1 MSTNFVE
8 RLLRP
13 REACQ
18 LLSISYSTLLRWIRE
33 GKIRVVRTE
42 GGKYRIPYSEIK
54 KYLERREETRAVIY
68 ARVSST
74 DPREDLERQV
84 NYLTNY
90 ATAKG
95 YKVVEVLKD
104 IASGLNTG
112 RKGLLKLFKL
122 VEGRSVDVV
131 LITYKDKLTRFG
143 FEYLEEFFST
153 VGVRIEVFGEEP
165 EEATRELVEDL
176 ISIITSFA
184 GKIYGMRSHKK
195 TVLVQGVKEL
205 MGELSGE
212 GSEVKG

>member
-1 MSTNFVE
+1 ME

-13 REACQ
+13 KEACQ
-18 LLSISYSTLLRWIRE
+18 LLGISYSTLLRWVRE
-33 GKIRVVRTE
+33 GKIRVVTTE
-42 GGKYRIPYSEIK
+42 GGKYRIPYSEVK
-54 KYLERREETRAVIY
+54 KYLEKREEIRAVIY

-74 DPREDLERQV
+74 DQKEDLERQI

-104 IASGLNTG
+104 IASGLNTQ
-112 RKGLLKLFKL
+112 RKGLLRLFKL
-122 VEGRSVDVV
+122 VEGRSIDVV
-131 LITYKDKLTRFG
+131 LITYKDRLTRFG

-153 VGVRIEVFGEEP
+153 MGVKIEIVFGEEP
-165 EEATRELVEDL
+165 KDATQELVEDL

-195 TVLVQGVKEL
+195 TILVQGVKKL
-205 MGELSGE
+205 IGELSGE
-212 GSEVKG
+212 DSEVKS

>member
-1 MSTNFVE
+1 ME

-13 REACQ
+13 KEACQ

-33 GKIRVVRTE
+33 GKIRAVTTE
-42 GGKYRIPYSEIK
+42 GGKYRVPYSEIK

-68 ARVSST
+68 ARVSSA
-74 DPREDLERQV
+74 DQKEDLERQI

-95 YKVVEVLKD
+95 YKVIEVLKD
-104 IASGLNTG
+104 IASGLNTQ

-122 VEGRSVDVV
+122 VEERSVDVV
-131 LITYKDKLTRFG
+131 LITYKDRLTRFG
-143 FEYLEEFFST
+143 FEYIKEFFST
-153 VGVRIEVFGEEP
+153 MGVKIEVVFGEEP
-165 EEATRELVEDL
+165 KDATQELVEDL
-176 ISIITSFA
+176 IPIITSFA

-195 TVLVQGVKEL
+195 TVLVQGVKKL
-205 MGELSGE
+205 IGELSGE

>member
-1 MSTNFVE
+1 ME

-13 REACQ
+13 KEACQ
-18 LLSISYSTLLRWIRE
+18 LLGISYSTLLRWIRE
-33 GKIRVVRTE
+33 GKIRVVTTE
-42 GGKYRIPYSEIK
+42 GGKYRIPYSEVK

-68 ARVSST
+68 ARVSSA
-74 DPREDLERQV
+74 DQREDLERQI
-84 NYLTNY
+84 NYLMNY

-104 IASGLNTG
+104 IASGLNTQ

-122 VEGRSVDVV
+122 VEGKNIDVV
-131 LITYKDKLTRFG
+131 LITYKDRFTRFG

-153 VGVRIEVFGEEP
+153 IGVRIEVVLGEEP
-165 EEATRELVEDL
+165 KEATQELVEDL

-195 TVLVQGVKEL
+195 SVFIQGVKKL
-205 MGELSGE
+205 MGELSGKD
-212 GSEVKG
+212 SEVKG

>member
-1 MSTNFVE
+1 ME

-13 REACQ
+13 KEACQ

-33 GKIRVVRTE
+33 GKIRVVTTE

-54 KYLERREETRAVIY
+54 KYLEKREEIRAVIY
-68 ARVSST
+68 ARVSSS
-74 DPREDLERQV
+74 DQKEDLEMQI

-104 IASGLNTG
+104 IASGLNTQ

-131 LITYKDKLTRFG
+131 LITYKDRLTRFG
-143 FEYLEEFFST
+143 FEYIEELFST
-153 VGVRIEVFGEEP
+153 MGVKIEVVLGEEP
-165 EEATRELVEDL
+165 KDATQELVEDL
-176 ISIITSFA
+176 IFIITSFA
-184 GKIYGMRSHKK
+184 GNGMRSHKK
-195 TVLVQGVKEL
+195 TVLVQGVKKL
-205 MGELSGE
+205 IGELSGE
-212 GSEVKG
+212 DDKVKG

>member
-1 MSTNFVE
+1 ME

-13 REACQ
+13 KEACQ
-18 LLSISYSTLLRWIRE
+18 LLGISYSTLLRWIRE
-33 GKIRVVRTE
+33 GKIRVVTTE
-42 GGKYRIPYSEIK
+42 GGKYRIPYSEVK

-68 ARVSST
+68 ARVSSA
-74 DPREDLERQV
+74 DQREDLERQI
-84 NYLTNY
+84 NYLMNY

-104 IASGLNTG
+104 IASGLNTQ

-122 VEGRSVDVV
+122 VEGKNIDVV
-131 LITYKDKLTRFG
+131 LITYKDRFTRFG

-153 VGVRIEVFGEEP
+153 IGVRIEVVLGEEP
-165 EEATRELVEDL
+165 KEATQELVEDL

-195 TVLVQGVKEL
+195 SVFIQGVKKL
-205 MGELSGE
+205 IGELSGKD
-212 GSEVKG
+212 SEVKG

>member
-1 MSTNFVE
+1 ME

-13 REACQ
+13 KEACQ

-33 GKIRVVRTE
+33 GKIRAVTTE

-54 KYLERREETRAVIY
+54 RYLQGREETRAVIY
-68 ARVSST
+68 ARVSSA
-74 DPREDLERQV
+74 DQREDLERQV

-95 YKVVEVLKD
+95 YKVVEVIKD
-104 IASGLNTG
+104 VASGLNTQ
-112 RKGLLKLFKL
+112 RKGLLRLFKL

-131 LITYKDKLTRFG
+131 LITYKDRLTRFG

-153 VGVRIEVFGEEP
+153 TGVRIDVVLGEEP
-165 EEATRELVEDL
+165 EDTKELVEDL

>member
-1 MSTNFVE
+1 ME

>member
-1 MSTNFVE
+1 ME

-13 REACQ
+13 KEVCQ
-18 LLSISYSTLLRWIRE
+18 LLGISYSTLLRWIRE
-33 GKIRVVRTE
+33 GKIRAVTTE
-42 GGKYRIPYSEIK
+42 GGKYRIPYSEVK

-68 ARVSST
+68 ARVSSA
-74 DPREDLERQV
+74 DQKEDLERQV

-104 IASGLNTG
+104 VASGLNTG

-122 VEGRSVDVV
+122 VESRSVDVV
-131 LITYKDKLTRFG
+131 LITYKDRLTRFG
-143 FEYLEEFFST
+143 FEYLEEFFSAMGT
-153 VGVRIEVFGEEP
+153 RIEVVFGEEP
-165 EEATRELVEDL
+165 KGATQELVEDL

-195 TVLVQGVKEL
+195 TLFIQGVKKIL
-205 MGELSGE
+205 GELSGKDGE
-212 GSEVKG
+212 AQG

>member
-1 MSTNFVE
+1 ME

-13 REACQ
+13 KEACQ
-18 LLSISYSTLLRWIRE
+18 LLGISYSTLLRWIRE
-33 GKIRVVRTE
+33 GKIRAVMTE
-42 GGKYRIPYSEIK
+42 GGKYRIPYSEVK

-68 ARVSST
+68 ARVSSA
-74 DPREDLERQV
+74 DQKEDLERQI

-104 IASGLNTG
+104 VASGLNTQ

-131 LITYKDKLTRFG
+131 LITYKDRLTRFG
-143 FEYLEEFFST
+143 FEYLEEFFSAMGT
-153 VGVRIEVFGEEP
+153 RIEVVFGEEP
-165 EEATRELVEDL
+165 KDATQELVEDL
-176 ISIITSFA
+176 ISIVTSFA

-195 TVLVQGVKEL
+195 TLFVQGVKKIL
-205 MGELSGE
+205 GELSGKD
-212 GSEVKG
+212 GQAQG

>member
-1 MSTNFVE
+1 VE

-212 GSEVKG
+212 DSKVKG

>member
-1 MSTNFVE
+1 ME

-13 REACQ
+13 KEACQ
-18 LLSISYSTLLRWIRE
+18 LLGISYSTLLRWIRE
-33 GKIRVVRTE
+33 DKIRVVTTE

-54 KYLERREETRAVIY
+54 KYLERREEIRAVIY
-68 ARVSST
+68 ARVSSA
-74 DPREDLERQV
+74 DQKEDLEIQI

-104 IASGLNTG
+104 IASGLNTQ
-112 RKGLLKLFKL
+112 RKGLLTLFKL
-122 VEGRSVDVV
+122 VEGRSIDVV
-131 LITYKDKLTRFG
+131 LITYKDRITRFG

-153 VGVRIEVFGEEP
+153 MGVRIEVVFGEESKD
-165 EEATRELVEDL
+165 ATRELIEDL

-195 TVLVQGVKEL
+195 TVLVQGVKKL
-205 MGELSGE
+205 IGELNGE
-212 GSEVKG
+212 DSEVKG